1 MKEANQLVF
10 QFTENVN
17 PFLRK
22 HKRWDNR
29 ADGKV
34 FWQYSNRA
42 KSGEIWTTMESAIKA
57 NESIKKAAKKQRLKN
72 REKFLLANKQWREN
86 NKERHCR
93 NAREYYQKNKA
104 QANETKRKR
113 RLERR
118 KSDPLYSLTQAVR
131 NLVLQ
136 AFKNKNYKK
145 SSRTQTIIGCNWSE
159 LANHIESQFAKGM
172 SWENRGQWH
181 IDHII
186 PLASAKTSEDVFRLN
201 HYTNL
206 RPLWA
211 LDNLRKGAKL
221 LEDA

>member
-22 HKRWDNR
+22 HKRWDKR

-34 FWQYSNRA
+34 FWQYSNKN
-42 KSGEIWTTMESAIKA
+42 KSGEIWVTMESAMRA
-57 NESIKKAAKKQRLKN
+57 NESIKKASRKQRLKN
-72 REKFLLANKQWREN
+72 PEKHAAANKKWREI
-86 NKERHCR
+86 NKDKHSQSSR
-93 NAREYYQKNKA
+93 NYYQKNKA
-104 QANETKRKR
+104 HANNVKRKR

-118 KSDPLYSLTQAVR
+118 HSEPLFSLAHAVR
-131 NLVLQ
+131 SSITK
-136 AFKNKNYKK
+136 AFKNKSYKK
-145 SSRTQTIIGCNWSE
+145 SSKTKTILGCDWNE
-159 LANHIESQFAKGM
+159 LAKHIESQFIEGM